1 MMTFQYTIKEKEGIH
16 ARPAAM
22 LVKAAKETDS
32 KITIQKDEKS
42 AEATKLM
49 AIMAMGIKC
58 GDVVSVSVEEGNEEQ
73 SFCKMKEFFEN
84 NL

>member
-16 ARPAAM
+16 ARPAAK
-22 LVKAAKETDS
+22 LAKTARELDS
-32 KITIQKDEKS
+32 QIIIRKDEKS

-49 AIMAMGIKC
+49 AIMTMGIKC
-58 GDVVSVSVEEGNEEQ
+58 GDVVSVCVEEGNEEQ
-73 SFCKMKEFFEN
+73 SFCRMKEFFEN